1 MIRHP
6 IGRGL
11 AILALIVAA
20 AQPAAARQG
29 QDPPPPPTTTPP
41 AQVGPG
47 SPIKLPDD
55 LDRIKAA
62 LKRPNTIILT
72 DTQVRFYSEIRAKF
86 PSVEEMF
93 RGVDLLYGPRQGGP
107 AMTHAEYLSLV
118 TPRETVASSGGILP
132 TEMLQ
137 FAITNWLGQMLVR
150 KALNEIN
157 NAKSE
162 AEVQAIRDRISKEL
176 AALTAKGGG

>member
-1 MIRHP
+1 MARSRLT
-6 IGRGL
+6 RGM
-11 AILALIVAA
+11 ALIAIIAA
-20 AQPAAARQG
+20 AIQPARAWQAQN
-29 QDPPPPPTTTPP
+29 PPPPTPP
-41 AQVGPG
+41 PQTAP
-47 SPIKLPDD
+47 PNTPDD

-72 DTQVRFYSEIRAKF
+72 DTQVRFYAEIRARF

-93 RGVDLLYGPRQGGP
+93 KGVDLLYGPRQGGP
-107 AMTHAEYLSLV
+107 AMTHAEYLGMV
-118 TPRETVASSGGILP
+118 TPRETVASSGGITP
-132 TEMLQ
+132 TEALQ

-150 KALNEIN
+150 KALTEIA

-176 AALTAKGGG
+176 AALTGRGGGTN